1 MGLTLIYTSGNY
13 WRRNSPQPDKND
25 KMSTAVKQFHEEEAI
40 GKTYDLQVARRLLK
54 YLKPYIRILIPA
66 LLLTLALNLLGVLQP
81 KFTQYAIDWYI
92 LPGKLDGLSL
102 LVLLYV
108 GVQFFRLVFS
118 YFQAILLNTVG
129 QYVMFDIRRELYDKL
144 QHQEIAYYD
153 RNPVGRIMTRLTT
166 DVDALNELFTQGVT
180 DLLGDLVMIVAII
193 SMMMW
198 MDPLLTLV
206 TLLTVPMLFAATTW
220 FRKGAR
226 RGYDMVR
233 TRIAR
238 INAFLQE
245 HFAGAQT
252 VQIFNAEI
260 KSLNKFRKINDEHR
274 RANLDTIFYYAVF
287 FPLVDFIG
295 AVGIALIIWY
305 GGYRVMQ
312 NTPGNTV
319 LTLGALVAFIQ
330 YSGFLFQPI
339 RDISDKY
346 NVLQSAVVAS
356 HRIFKTLDLPIAI
369 LNPNRP
375 LKSGRARG
383 RIEFQNVW
391 FAYKDEEW
399 VLKDVSFTVE
409 PGQSIALVGHTGSGK
424 TTITN
429 LLMRFYDI
437 QRGRI
442 LLDGT
447 DLRDWD
453 LKSLR
458 QNFAVVLQ
466 EVFLFSGTV
475 EGNIRLGREE
485 ISEERVV
492 WAAREVHADRFIG
505 RLKDG
510 YKAEVRERGA
520 GLSVGQK
527 QLISFARALAF
538 DPALLI
544 LDEATSSID
553 TETEQLIQQA
563 IERVM
568 RDRTSIV
575 VAHRLSTIQ
584 NADRIIVL
592 HHGEIRE
599 QGNHQELLLQR
610 GLYWRLYKLQYA
622 DGSRIEKKTAELEEP
637 ELIQT
642 DRLQFSE

>member
-1 MGLTLIYTSGNY
+1 LYVALGLTLG
-13 WRRNSPQPDKND
+13 
-25 KMSTAVKQFHEEEAI
+25 
-40 GKTYDLQVARRLLK
+40 
-54 YLKPYIRILIPA
+54 
-66 LLLTLALNLLGVLQP
+66 LNLLEVLQP
-81 KFTQYAIDWYI
+81 KFSEYAIDHNI
-92 LPGKLDGLSL
+92 LPRKLEGLTL
-102 LVLLYV
+102 LVVLFLGSQLL
-108 GVQFFRLVFS
+108 RLVFS
-118 YFQAILLNTVG
+118 YYQSVFLNSAG
-129 QYVMFDIRRELYDKL
+129 QYVMFDMRKELYSKL
-144 QHQEIAYYD
+144 QHQEVAYYD
-153 RNPVGRIMTRLTT
+153 RNPVGRIMTRLTS
-166 DVDALNELFTQGVT
+166 DVDALNELFTAGVT
-180 DLLGDLVMIVAII
+180 DLLGDLVKIIAIVSI
-193 SMMMW
+193 MMW
-198 MDPLLTLV
+198 MDVRLTLV
-206 TLLTVPMLFAATTW
+206 SLLTVPLLFAATTW

-226 RGYDMVR
+226 KGYDMVR
-233 TRIAR
+233 TRLAR

-252 VQIFNAEI
+252 VQIFNAEA
-260 KSLNKFRKINDEHR
+260 KSLRTFDRINDEYR
-274 RANLDTIFYYAVF
+274 GANIDTIFYYAIF
-287 FPLVDFIG
+287 FPLVDVIG
-295 AVGIALIIWY
+295 AIGIALIIWY

-312 NTPGNTV
+312 NTTEHTV
-319 LTLGALVAFIQ
+319 LSLGALFAFIQ
-330 YSGFLFQPI
+330 YSQSLFQPI

-346 NVLQSAVVAS
+346 NVLQAAVVAS
-356 HRIFKTLDLPIAI
+356 HRIFKTLDLPLAI
-369 LNPNRP
+369 VGPEKA
-375 LKSGRARG
+375 LKAERAQG

-391 FAYKDEEW
+391 FAYTDEDW

-442 LLDGT
+442 LLDGV

-453 LKSLR
+453 LQALR

-466 EVFLFSGTV
+466 EVFLFSGTI
-475 EGNIRLGREE
+475 EGNIRLGRED
-485 ISEERVV
+485 ITEERVR
-492 WAAREVHADRFIG
+492 WAAQEVHADSFIR
-505 RLKDG
+505 RLKDD
-510 YKAEVRERGA
+510 YEAEVRERGA

-553 TETEQLIQQA
+553 TETEQLIQRA

-599 QGNHQELLLQR
+599 QGTHQELLAER
-610 GLYWRLYKLQYA
+610 GLYYKLYKLQYA
-622 DGSRIEKKTAELEEP
+622 DSRSVLA
-637 ELIQT
+637 T
-642 DRLQFSE
+642 D

>member
-1 MGLTLIYTSGNY
+1 
-13 WRRNSPQPDKND
+13 
-25 KMSTAVKQFHEEEAI
+25 MSANVKQFHEEEAI
-40 GKTYDLQVARRLLK
+40 GKTYDFQVARRLLR
-54 YLKPYIRILIPA
+54 YLKPYLHLLVPA
-66 LLLTLALNLLGVLQP
+66 LLLTLALNLLGILQP
-81 KFTQYAIDWYI
+81 KFTQYAIDWFI
-92 LPGKLDGLSL
+92 LPRQLNGLGL

-108 GVQFFRLVFS
+108 AVQLFRLVFS
-118 YFQAILLNTVG
+118 YFQAIFLNTVG
-129 QYVMFDIRRELYDKL
+129 QYVMFDMRRELYDKL

-193 SMMMW
+193 TVMLW
-198 MDPLLTLV
+198 MDVRLTLV
-206 TLLTVPMLFAATTW
+206 TLLTVPMLFLATTW
-220 FRKGAR
+220 FRHGAR

-252 VQIFNAEI
+252 VQIFNAEA
-260 KSLNKFRKINDEHR
+260 KSLQKFDHINEDHRK
-274 RANLDTIFYYAVF
+274 ANIDTIFYYAVF

-295 AVGIALIIWY
+295 AVGVALIIWY

-312 NTPGNTV
+312 NTPGHTV

-346 NVLQSAVVAS
+346 NVLQAAVVAS
-356 HRIFKTLDLPIAI
+356 HRIFRTLDLPIAI
-369 LNPNRP
+369 LTPEHP
-375 LKSGRARG
+375 VKADRAWG

-391 FAYKDEEW
+391 FAYNDDDW
-399 VLKDVSFTVE
+399 VLKDVSFIVE
-409 PGQSIALVGHTGSGK
+409 PGQAIALVGHTGSGK

-437 QRGRI
+437 QKGKI
-442 LLDGT
+442 LLDGV

-453 LKSLR
+453 LTALR
-458 QNFAVVLQ
+458 ENFAVVLQ
-466 EVFLFSGTV
+466 EVFLFSGTI
-475 EGNIRLGREE
+475 EGNIRLGRNE
-485 ISEERVV
+485 ISEERVH
-492 WAAREVHADRFIG
+492 WAAREVRADRFID
-505 RLKDG
+505 RLPKG
-510 YKAEVRERGA
+510 FKSEVRERGA

-575 VAHRLSTIQ
+575 VAHRLSTVQ

-599 QGNHQELLLQR
+599 AGTHQELLTQR
-610 GLYWRLYKLQYA
+610 GLYWKLYKLQYA
-622 DGSRIEKKTAELEEP
+622 DSSAKIEEQRDGGD
-637 ELIQT
+637 LIP
-642 DRLQFSE
+642 RNLQYSE

>member
-1 MGLTLIYTSGNY
+1 
-13 WRRNSPQPDKND
+13 
-25 KMSTAVKQFHEEEAI
+25 MSTAVKQFHEEEAI
-40 GKTYDLQVARRLLK
+40 GKTYDFQVARRLLR
-54 YLKPYIRILIPA
+54 YLKPYVRLLVPA

-81 KFTQYAIDWYI
+81 KFTQYAIDWHI
-92 LPGKLDGLSL
+92 LPRRTDGLAL
-102 LVLLYV
+102 LVVLFLGTQLL
-108 GVQFFRLVFS
+108 RLVFS
-118 YFQAILLNTVG
+118 YFQAILVNGVG
-129 QYVMFDIRRELYDKL
+129 QYVMYDIRKELYAKL
-144 QHQEIAYYD
+144 QHQEVAYYD
-153 RNPVGRIMTRLTT
+153 RNPVGRIMTRLTS

-193 SMMMW
+193 SVMLW
-198 MDPLLTLV
+198 MDVKLTLV
-206 TLLTVPMLFAATTW
+206 SLLTVPMLFAATTW
-220 FRKGAR
+220 FRRGAR
-226 RGYDMVR
+226 KGYDMVR

-252 VQIFNAEI
+252 VQIFNAEA
-260 KSLNKFRKINDEHR
+260 KSLRTFDHINDDYR
-274 RANLDTIFYYAVF
+274 KANIDTIFYYAVF
-287 FPLVDFIG
+287 FPLVDLIG
-295 AVGIALIIWY
+295 AIGVALIIWY

-312 NTPGNTV
+312 NTPEHTV

-330 YSGFLFQPI
+330 YSQSLFQPI

-346 NVLQSAVVAS
+346 NVLQAAVVAS
-356 HRIFKTLDLPIAI
+356 HRIFKTLDQPIAI
-369 LNPNRP
+369 LPP
-375 LKSGRARG
+375 EKPVKAERARG

-391 FAYKDEEW
+391 FAYKDEDW

-437 QRGRI
+437 QRGKI
-442 LLDGT
+442 LLDGV

-453 LKSLR
+453 LTALR

-466 EVFLFSGTV
+466 EVFLFSGTI
-475 EGNIRLGREE
+475 EGNIRLGRED
-485 ISEERVV
+485 ITEERVR
-492 WAAREVHADRFIG
+492 WAAQEVHADRFIR
-505 RLKDG
+505 RLKDD

-553 TETEQLIQQA
+553 TETEQLIQRA

-575 VAHRLSTIQ
+575 VAHRLSTVQ

-599 QGNHQELLLQR
+599 QGTHQELLSER
-610 GLYWRLYKLQYA
+610 GLYWKLYKLQYA
-622 DGSRIEKKTAELEEP
+622 DSRPVLT
-637 ELIQT
+637 T
-642 DRLQFSE
+642 D

>member
-1 MGLTLIYTSGNY
+1 
-13 WRRNSPQPDKND
+13 
-25 KMSTAVKQFHEEEAI
+25 MSTAVKQFHEEEAI
-40 GKTYDLQVARRLLK
+40 GKTYDFQVARRLLS
-54 YLKPYIRILIPA
+54 YLKPYRR
-66 LLLTLALNLLGVLQP
+66 LLVGAIAFTLALNWLGTLQP
-81 KFTQYAIDWYI
+81 KFTQWAIDWYI
-92 LPGKLDGLSL
+92 VPRTTEGLGL
-102 LVLLYV
+102 LVALYLGSQV
-108 GVQFFRLVFS
+108 LRLVFS
-118 YFQAILLNTVG
+118 YFQSILVNSVG
-129 QYVMFDIRRELYDKL
+129 QYTMFDLRRELYAKL
-144 QHQEIAYYD
+144 QHQEVAYYD
-153 RNPVGRIMTRLTT
+153 RNPVGRIMTRLTS
-166 DVDALNELFTQGVT
+166 DVDALNQLFTEGVT
-180 DLLGDLVMIVAII
+180 DLLGDLVAIVTII
-193 SMMMW
+193 ILMLW
-198 MDPLLTLV
+198 MDVKLTLV
-206 TLLTVPMLFAATTW
+206 TLMTVPLLFAATTW
-220 FRKGAR
+220 FRRGAR
-226 RGYDMVR
+226 RGYEAVR

-252 VQIFNAEI
+252 VQIFNAEE
-260 KSLNKFRKINDEHR
+260 KSLVAFDRINEDYR
-274 RANLDTIFYYAVF
+274 RANIDTIFYYAVF
-287 FPLVDFIG
+287 FPLVDLIG

-312 NTPGNTV
+312 NTPGHTV

-330 YSGFLFQPI
+330 YSQALFQPI

-346 NVLQSAVVAS
+346 NILQAAVVAS

-369 LNPNRP
+369 TTPEKP
-375 LKSGRARG
+375 LKAERARG

-391 FAYKDEEW
+391 FAYKDEDW

-409 PGQSIALVGHTGSGK
+409 PGQSVALVGHTGSGK

-437 QRGRI
+437 QRGKI
-442 LLDGT
+442 LLDGV
-447 DLRDWD
+447 DLREWD
-453 LKSLR
+453 LKALR

-466 EVFLFSGTV
+466 EVFLFSGTI
-475 EGNIRLGREE
+475 EGNIRLGHQE
-485 ISEERVV
+485 ITEDRVR
-492 WAAREVHADRFIG
+492 WAAREVHADHFIR
-505 RLKDG
+505 RLKDE
-510 YKAEVRERGA
+510 YQAEVRERGA

-553 TETEQLIQQA
+553 TETEQLIQRA

-599 QGNHQELLLQR
+599 QGTHQQLLAER
-610 GLYWRLYKLQYA
+610 GLYWKLYKLQYA
-622 DGSRIEKKTAELEEP
+622 DSNKSVLT
-637 ELIQT
+637 T
-642 DRLQFSE
+642 DV

>member
-1 MGLTLIYTSGNY
+1 
-13 WRRNSPQPDKND
+13 
-25 KMSTAVKQFHEEEAI
+25 MSTAVKQFHEEEAI
-40 GKTYDLQVARRLLK
+40 GKTYDFQVARRLLR
-54 YLKPYIRILIPA
+54 YLLPYLRLLLPA
-66 LLLTLALNLLGVLQP
+66 LVLTLFLNLLGILQP

-92 LPGKLDGLSL
+92 LPRKTAGLEL
-102 LVLLYV
+102 LVGLYV
-108 GVQFFRLVFS
+108 GVQVLRLTFS
-118 YFQAILLNTVG
+118 YFQALLLNTVG
-129 QYVMFDIRRELYDKL
+129 QYVMFDMRRELYAKL
-144 QHQEIAYYD
+144 QNQEVAYYD
-153 RNPVGRIMTRLTT
+153 RNPVGRIMTRLTN
-166 DVDALNELFTQGVT
+166 DVDSLNELFTAGIT

-193 SMMMW
+193 GVMLW
-198 MDPLLTLV
+198 MDVRLTFV
-206 TLLTVPMLFAATTW
+206 TLFTVPMLWIATTW

-226 RGYDMVR
+226 KGYDLVR

-238 INAFLQE
+238 LNSFLQE

-252 VQIFNAEI
+252 VQIFNAER
-260 KSLNKFRKINDEHR
+260 KSLEKFRVINADYR
-274 RANLDTIFYYAVF
+274 KANTDTIFYYAVF

-312 NTPGNTV
+312 NTPQHTV

-330 YSGFLFQPI
+330 YSSFLFQPI

-346 NVLQSAVVAS
+346 NVLQAAVVAS
-356 HRIFKTLDLPIAI
+356 HRIFKTLDLPVAI
-369 LNPNRP
+369 TSPE
-375 LKSGRARG
+375 KSRKSSRALG
-383 RIEFQNVW
+383 HIEFENVW
-391 FAYKDEEW
+391 FAYKGEDW
-399 VLKDVSFTVE
+399 VLKDVSFKVE

-424 TTITN
+424 STITN
-429 LLMRFYDI
+429 LLMRFYDV

-442 LLDGT
+442 LLDGV

-453 LKSLR
+453 LKALR
-458 QNFAVVLQ
+458 ENFAVVLQ
-466 EVFLFSGTV
+466 EIFLFSGTV
-475 EGNIRLGREE
+475 AGNIRLGRSD
-485 ISEERVV
+485 IGDERVT
-492 WAAREVHADRFIG
+492 WAAQEVHAEQFIN
-505 RLKDG
+505 RLTGG
-510 YKAEVRERGA
+510 YQAEVKERGA

-538 DPALLI
+538 DPAILI

-568 RDRTSIV
+568 RNRTSIV

-584 NADRIIVL
+584 RADQIIVL

-599 QGNHQELLLQR
+599 QGTHQELLAQH

-622 DGSRIEKKTAELEEP
+622 DGGRPAIPSLSDEDEIAVVPVARMQL
-637 ELIQT
+637 
-642 DRLQFSE
+642 D